1 MKVTIPTIFIS
12 SAIIMCVC
20 ILNVAHAGEWYY
32 QTTASSTVEAD
43 SNKRLR
49 SEDEKGVLG
58 INSRV
63 DIKLSNVTE
72 ISEVYIRGALRSV
85 RYDGDDD
92 RGVDTDDQ
100 LLYAGGRWDGE
111 RSRLTIDGEFLRQS
125 SQFTEL
131 QDTGFFE
138 DINRRV
144 DKSIS
149 TQYSYTVLEDTQ
161 VFVGA
166 NYTEVDFP
174 NSIPLTL
181 TEYSV
186 EGANAGIVHNFD
198 DLNSVTFSVF
208 NSNYEADTF
217 VSDVETN
224 GTNIR
229 YDKTINELWRG
240 YTQVGYRKSNFKN
253 QTTGM
258 IVRDDD
264 TGASYDIGATRQS
277 QVSTLSIEA
286 SNSLEPSAD
295 GDVNE
300 RTEISFAY
308 QRSFSDRFSS
318 RVDLDWFEDE
328 SVNNDQDS
336 DREYWTISLGADYRL
351 AQKWYLTGQVRHRD
365 QKIDNQIDDTNA
377 DSDAVIIGIRYSGQN
392 NRI

>member
-1 MKVTIPTIFIS
+1 MVALLI
-12 SAIIMCVC
+12 
-20 ILNVAHAGEWYY
+20 NVAHAGEWYY
-32 QTTASSTVEAD
+32 QTTASSNMEAD

-49 SEDEKGVLG
+49 SEDEKGVVG
-58 INSRV
+58 VNARV

-72 ISEVYIRGALRSV
+72 ISEVYVRGALRSV
-85 RYDGDDD
+85 RYDGDDE

-138 DINRRV
+138 DVNRRV

-149 TQYSYTVLEDTQ
+149 SQYSYTVLEDTQ
-161 VFVGA
+161 VFAGA
-166 NYTEVDFP
+166 SYTEVDFP
-174 NSIPLTL
+174 NSIPASL

-186 EGANAGIVHNFD
+186 ESVNTGIVYNFD
-198 DLNSVTFSVF
+198 ELNYVTLSLF

-224 GTNIR
+224 GGNVR
-229 YDKTINELWRG
+229 YDKTFNELWRG
-240 YTQVGYRKSNFKN
+240 YAQVGYRKSNFKN
-253 QTTGM
+253 EMLGM
-258 IVRDDD
+258 TVRDDD
-264 TGASYDIGATRQS
+264 TGASYEVGATKQT
-277 QVSTLSIEA
+277 QVSSMSIEA

-300 RTEISFAY
+300 RTGVSFGY
-308 QRSFSDRFSS
+308 RRSFSDRLSS
-318 RVDLDWFEDE
+318 RVDLSWFEDE

-336 DREYWTISLGADYRL
+336 DREFWTLSLGADYQL
-351 AQKWYLTGQVRHRD
+351 ARKWYLTGQVRHRD
-365 QKIDNQIDDTNA
+365 QKVDNDDNSTNA

>member
-1 MKVTIPTIFIS
+1 MNAVY
-12 SAIIMCVC
+12 
-20 ILNVAHAGEWYY
+20 AGEWYY
-32 QTTASSTVEAD
+32 QTTASSSLEAD

-58 INSRV
+58 VDSRV

-72 ISEVYIRGALRSV
+72 ISEVYVRGALRSV

-111 RSRLTIDGEFLRQS
+111 RSQLTIDGEYLRQS

-131 QDTGFFE
+131 QDTGFLE
-138 DINRRV
+138 DVNRRV

-149 TQYSYTVLEDTQ
+149 TQYNYTVIEDTQ
-161 VFVGA
+161 VFAGA
-166 NYTEVDFP
+166 SYSEVDFP
-174 NSIPLTL
+174 NSIPVSL

-186 EGANAGIVHNFD
+186 ESVNAGVVHNFD
-198 DLNSVTFSVF
+198 QLNYVTLSLF

-224 GTNIR
+224 GGNIR
-229 YDKTINELWRG
+229 YDKTFNELWNG
-240 YTQVGYRKSNFKN
+240 YAQVGYRKSNFKN
-253 QTTGM
+253 EVSGM
-258 IVRDDD
+258 TVRDDD
-264 TGASYDIGATRQS
+264 TGTSYDVGATRQT
-277 QVSTLSIEA
+277 QVSTMSVEV

-300 RTEISFAY
+300 RTEVSFAY
-308 QRSFSDRFSS
+308 QRSHSDRFSS
-318 RVDLDWFEDE
+318 GVDVSWFEDE

-336 DREYWTISLGADYRL
+336 DREYWTLTLGADYRL
-351 AQKWYLTGQVRHRD
+351 AQKWYLTGQLRHRD
-365 QKIDNQIDDTNA
+365 QKIDNDVNDTSA
-377 DSDAVIIGIRYSGQN
+377 DSDAVIIGIRYSGHK

>member
-1 MKVTIPTIFIS
+1 MNLKIS
-12 SAIIMCVC
+12 SLV
-20 ILNVAHAGEWYY
+20 LVASIVIPLINIVHAGEWYY
-32 QTTASSTVEAD
+32 QTTASSNVEAD

-49 SEDEKGVLG
+49 SEDEESVLG
-58 INSRV
+58 VNARI

-72 ISEVYIRGALRSV
+72 ISEVYVRGALRSV

-111 RSRLTIDGEFLRQS
+111 RSQLTIDGEFLRQS

-131 QDTGFFE
+131 EDSGFFE
-138 DINRRV
+138 DVNRRV

-149 TQYSYTVLEDTQ
+149 SQYSYTLLEDTQ
-161 VFVGA
+161 VFAGA
-166 NYTEVDFP
+166 SYREVDFP
-174 NSIPLTL
+174 NSIPVSL
-181 TEYSV
+181 TEYSIESV
-186 EGANAGIVHNFD
+186 NAGIVYNFD
-198 DLNSVTFSVF
+198 PLNSVTLNVF

-224 GTNIR
+224 GGSIR
-229 YDKTINELWRG
+229 YDKTINELWQG
-240 YTQVGYRKSNFKN
+240 YAQIGYRKSNFKN
-253 QTTGM
+253 EVLGVT
-258 IVRDDD
+258 VRDDD
-264 TGASYDIGATRQS
+264 TGASYDVGATRQT
-277 QVSTLSIEA
+277 QVSTMSVEA

-308 QRSFSDRFSS
+308 RRSFNDRLSG
-318 RVDLDWFEDE
+318 RVNLAWFEDE

-336 DREYWTISLGADYRL
+336 DREFWTISLGTDYRL
-351 AQKWYLTGQVRHRD
+351 TQKWFLTGQLRHRD
-365 QKIDNQIDDTNA
+365 QKIDNDVDSTNA
-377 DSDAVIIGIRYSGQN
+377 DSDAVIIGIRYNGQN